1 MLWISYGKNRY
12 KKIAVTE
19 KAIVVSLQVKII
31 KQNCHENYFRI
42 FHRDAIVNYNEVG
55 SWKSYKRYRTSW

>member
-55 SWKSYKRYRTSW
+55 S

>member
-19 KAIVVSLQVKII
+19 KAIVVSLQVKNYKTKLPWELFPNIS
-31 KQNCHENYFRI
+31 QGCNC
-42 FHRDAIVNYNEVG
+42 
-55 SWKSYKRYRTSW
+55 